1 MAPKTGDNPL
11 RKHWQSTEKEE
22 NIVTVTKCLKLW
34 KQRLFT
40 FSFWLF
46 RQQNIKVLSSIISED
61 FLLFSLEQFVPLAR
75 ATKYQGYVR
84 FSRAKIWNA
93 LPLDLRSEHHII
105 KFAFGLKRHFRSKPK
120 LYFLTFVILS
130 CTIFLSVFCCV
141 CCFNFLFHQGPIQT
155 SLAERG
161 TPEWILFNVSAPLW
175 CMLNAKWLNYKTNND
190 KLAIMGEHCLAL
202 G

>member
-22 NIVTVTKCLKLW
+22 NIVTVTKFLKLW

-40 FSFWLF
+40 FAFWLF
-46 RQQNIKVLSSIISED
+46 WQQNIKVLSSIISED
-61 FLLFSLEQFVPLAR
+61 FLLFSLEQFLPLAR
-75 ATKYQGYVR
+75 ATKYQSYVR

-120 LYFLTFVILS
+120 WDFLTFVILS

-141 CCFNFLFHQGPIQT
+141 CCFIFFIRVPFRPALLNG
-155 SLAERG
+155 
-161 TPEWILFNVSAPLW
+161 APLSE
-175 CMLNAKWLNYKTNND
+175 Y
-190 KLAIMGEHCLAL
+190 CLMSLLLYDAC
-202 G
+202 

>member
-22 NIVTVTKCLKLW
+22 NIVTVTKFLKLW

-40 FSFWLF
+40 FAFWLF
-46 RQQNIKVLSSIISED
+46 WQQNIKVLSSIISED
-61 FLLFSLEQFVPLAR
+61 FLLFSLERFVPLAR

-120 LYFLTFVILS
+120 WDFLTFVILS
-130 CTIFLSVFCCV
+130 CTIFYLYFVVCVVFSFSSGSHSDQPCWTGHPWV
-141 CCFNFLFHQGPIQT
+141 NI
-155 SLAERG
+155 
-161 TPEWILFNVSAPLW
+161 V
-175 CMLNAKWLNYKTNND
+175 
-190 KLAIMGEHCLAL
+190 
-202 G
+202 